1 VFGLVWFGVVLF
13 GFFHL
18 RLFGKN
24 VQTSWRSLFYMVL
37 NFYIFILFFLTWD
50 ALVGMLKGNLLDGFE
65 LFIYLFIKN
74 SHLVSFGNSAF
85 FSFFQRKFL
94 FVTIVV
100 IICR

>member
-24 VQTSWRSLFYMVL
+24 VQTSRWRSLFYMVL

-65 LFIYLFIKN
+65 LFIYLLKIPTWCL
-74 SHLVSFGNSAF
+74 LVIVLFFPFFKGNF
-85 FSFFQRKFL
+85 CL
-94 FVTIVV
+94 
-100 IICR
+100 